1 MNLRRVT
8 ASAALTALLLGTT
21 AMPALADKGGNGSD
35 KGRAHKVSEKFEDMG
50 DFEWGLGE
58 VTKMSV
64 KGIFQG
70 RGQGIFAPGAKI
82 NHQEAAVAIV
92 RLMDKEDAAKA
103 LSAAEVETLLK
114 GVDDAAEIAV
124 WAKPSVAM
132 LVKTGA
138 LDKDAPFSPAADA
151 TRLDIA
157 VLLVNALGYQA
168 EAQEKMSEKL
178 AFKDAHLIP
187 ADLVG
192 YVKVAIDHQLIT
204 GYEDKTFRPQQAV
217 KRIEMAVM
225 MGRADRLVEKEKE
238 DEVKGT
244 VKSVDAAHGSFVL
257 TVGDKDRTLTLAE
270 EASIFIDSAEKALAD
285 LKAGMRVEAKLN
297 GDGKVIY
304 VEAKSAV
311 SAPQETVVNGS
322 VTQLVAATPSAL
334 ALVSIDNAAYPLSP
348 KAVMTLNG
356 QAATFA
362 DLKVGDTVK
371 ATTKL
376 GLVIKLEATRSTPVQ
391 TVSGTVVGVTPATT
405 SALAKLT
412 LAVASNGATTNSE
425 YIVAANAVVKI
436 NGQTAQLAGLRVTD
450 SAKLT
455 FANNLVTLIEV
466 DRQATTV
473 HGTIS
478 QLTAATASAPAK
490 VTVTFPSLT
499 TPAASTEYTLAAG
512 AAVKVNGQAAQ
523 FADLKV
529 NDTVT
534 LTLGAG
540 LVDKVEVTRVQVVI
554 EGSVV
559 ALMAPAAGQTV
570 PAGTLGLVSIIY
582 TDNAAMTTG
591 TYAVTSSTQILVNA
605 RAAQYAGVQLG
616 DAVKATFADDLLV
629 KLEVTR

>member
-21 AMPALADKGGNGSD
+21 AMPALADKGGHGSD
-35 KGRAHKVSEKFEDMG
+35 KDRGHKVSEKFEDMD

-92 RLMDKEDAAKA
+92 RLMDKEDDAKA
-103 LSAAEVETLLK
+103 LSAAEVENLLK
-114 GVDDAAEIAV
+114 DVDDAAEIAD
-124 WAKPSVAM
+124 WAKASVAM
-132 LVKTGA
+132 LVKAGA
-138 LDKDAPFSPAADA
+138 LDKDAPFNPAADA

-157 VLLVNALGYQA
+157 VLLVDALGYQA

-187 ADLVG
+187 DDLVG
-192 YVKVAIDHQLIT
+192 YVQVAVDHQLIT
-204 GYEDKTFRPQQAV
+204 GYDDKTFRPQQAV

-244 VKSVDAAHGSFVL
+244 VKSVDAAHDSFVL
-257 TVGDKDRTLTLAE
+257 TVGDRDRTLTLAE
-270 EASIFIDSAEKALAD
+270 EASIFVDSAETDLAG

-297 GDGKVIY
+297 EDGKVVY

-322 VTQLVAATPSAL
+322 VTRLVAATPSAL
-334 ALVSIDNAAYPLSP
+334 ALVSIDDDAYPLSP
-348 KAVMTLNG
+348 RAVMTLNG
-356 QAATFA
+356 QTAAFA
-362 DLKVGDTVK
+362 NLKVGDKVK

-376 GLVIKLEATRSTPVQ
+376 GLVIKLEATRSTQAQ
-391 TVSGTVVGVTPATT
+391 TVSGSVVAVTPATN
-405 SALAKLT
+405 SALARLT
-412 LAVASNGATTNSE
+412 LEVTSNGDTTDSE
-425 YIVAANAVVKI
+425 YVVAANAVVKI
-436 NGQTAQLAGLRVTD
+436 NGQTARLAGLRVTD

-466 DRQATTV
+466 DREATTV
-473 HGTIS
+473 SGTIS
-478 QLTAATASAPAK
+478 KLTAATASAPAK

-499 TPAASTEYTLAAG
+499 TPAASTEYTLATG
-512 AAVKVNGQAAQ
+512 AAIKVNDQAAQ

-529 NDTVT
+529 NDAVT

-540 LVDKVEVTRVQVVI
+540 LVDKVEVNRVQVVI
-554 EGSVV
+554 EGSVI
-559 ALMAPAAGQTV
+559 ALMAPTAGQDL

-582 TDNAAMTTG
+582 TDNAGMTTG
-591 TYAVTSSTQILVNA
+591 TYAVTSSTQILVNGQAA
-605 RAAQYAGVQLG
+605 RYAGVQLG

-629 KLEVTR
+629 KLQVTR